1 MTTITKTISK
11 TPPIVKRASK
21 STSVAT
27 TNNGNHDM
35 WKHIE
40 LRIQE
45 NLDNFELTR
54 KYCAYCGRNDNYE
67 NLARCYG
74 CQMVYYCSQEHQL
87 NDWLEHMQKCAELEW
102 VALGELIQ
110 SIPAPPTICELGQ
123 NWTKSILDI
132 QTWTDWFDTRPHILK
147 IARNTAK
154 IFDNIKNINKKR
166 EPSYEDIIDGLLAAV
181 TDSMTYSLTIGNTL
195 VKIGI
200 NPCVRPVCI
209 HCLHSTNDFNLQNI
223 DLIKK
228 QFYELCNM
236 FPGCKV
242 SFIFIFPL
250 VKF

>member
-1 MTTITKTISK
+1 MTTVTKTITTPTTTSSK
-11 TPPIVKRASK
+11 TPPIIKRVSTTAAS
-21 STSVAT
+21 
-27 TNNGNHDM
+27 HDM

-40 LRIQE
+40 SRIKE
-45 NLDNFELTR
+45 NLENFELTR

-67 NLARCYG
+67 SLARCYG

-110 SIPAPPTICELGQ
+110 SIPAPPTICELAQ
-123 NWTKSILDI
+123 YWTKSILDI
-132 QTWTDWFDTRPHILK
+132 QTWTDWFDMRPHILK
-147 IARNTAK
+147 VARNTAK

-195 VKIGI
+195 VKLGI

-209 HCLHSTNDFNLQNI
+209 HCLHSTNDFNLNSI

-242 SFIFIFPL
+242 SGRFIYY
-250 VKF
+250 KR